1 MSSTW
6 NEYRFVIGAG
16 SPSTMPM
23 ARLAEYM
30 ADLARLLGESD
41 HVHFVRIEKGS
52 TVLVQQVDAKASVK
66 VRNRIQACERNQADS
81 DVVSA
86 YKSLNER
93 LADDNCTGS
102 LQESDGAEIIQFPGQ
117 SRKQELAFG
126 PFNQL
131 GTFDGMLIRIGG
143 RDDTVPVH
151 LQDGDAIHV
160 CNADRGVARNLAPHL
175 FGPILRVQGEGR
187 WERDTDGTWLLKR
200 FNIKEFELL
209 DETKLGKVVS
219 KLRAIKGSN
228 WKNIDDPEEELAR
241 LRGSGDG

>member
-52 TVLVQQVDAKASVK
+52 TVLVQQVDSEASVK
-66 VRNRIQACERNQADS
+66 VRDRIQACEKKQAGS
-81 DVVSA
+81 DVANA
-86 YKSLNER
+86 YKALNKR

-102 LQESDGAEIIQFPGQ
+102 LQGGDGAEIIQFPGQ
-117 SRKQELAFG
+117 NRKQELTFG

-131 GTFDGMLIRIGG
+131 GTLDGMLIRIGG

-151 LQDGDAIHV
+151 LQDSDTIHV
-160 CNADRGVARNLAPHL
+160 CNTDRDMARRLAPHL

-187 WERDTDGTWLLKR
+187 WERDADGAWLLKR
-200 FNIKEFELL
+200 FNIKEFESL
-209 DETKLGKVVS
+209 DNTRLGEVVT
-219 KLRAIKGSN
+219 KLRAVKGSN
-228 WKNIDDPEEELAR
+228 WKNVDDPAEELAR
-241 LRGSGDG
+241 LRGSSGG

>member
-6 NEYRFVIGAG
+6 NEYRFVIGAS

-23 ARLAEYM
+23 ARLAGYM

-52 TVLVQQVDAKASVK
+52 TVLVQQVDPDASAK
-66 VRNRIQACERNQADS
+66 VRSRIQAYKKNQADS
-81 DVVSA
+81 DVISA
-86 YKSLNER
+86 CKSLNER
-93 LADDNCTGS
+93 LADDSCTGS
-102 LQESDGAEIIQFPGQ
+102 LQESNGTEIIQFPGQ
-117 SRKQELAFG
+117 SQKQELAFG

-131 GTFDGMLIRIGG
+131 GTLDGMLIRIGG

-160 CNADRGVARNLAPHL
+160 CNADRGMARNLAPHL
-175 FGPILRVQGEGR
+175 FGPVLRVQGDGR

-228 WKNIDDPEEELAR
+228 WKNIDDPREELVR